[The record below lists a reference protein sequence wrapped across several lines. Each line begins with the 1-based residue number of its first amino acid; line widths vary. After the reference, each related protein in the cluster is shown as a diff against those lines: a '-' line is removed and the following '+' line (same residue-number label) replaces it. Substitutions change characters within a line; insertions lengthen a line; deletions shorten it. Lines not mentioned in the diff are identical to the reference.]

1 MKSWM
6 RLSMAT
12 LLLAALAVPTI
23 AQESDKAARTFNL
36 KEKFAKDQKVTE
48 TKEENNN
55 TDVALEDGTVL
66 ESNSETET
74 GTKVMEV
81 LAVSEDGK
89 ITQARVRWTK
99 GTTITEVTKLGQEPT
114 DPVEMDSE
122 LKGASIL
129 YTFNAET
136 KKWESKLEKGDA
148 ELKDVKKQLNK
159 SDPFAN
165 AFIPNREV
173 KLGESWEIDGDALK
187 AMFSGDDSIELKE
200 GSGTCKAEEVVKEG
214 EVELLR
220 VSFETKLKGK
230 LKDENIGEPEITA
243 GNKGSYFWDIKE
255 GRIVRVNMENTGE
268 FNATVQHPQ
277 AGALKLTVTIKG
289 EAEMKQAYGKI
300 GDKEEEEKE
309 EEGGMD
315 G

>member
-6 RLSMAT
+6 KLSMAT

-74 GTKVMEV
+74 GTKIMEV

-114 DPVEMDSE
+114 DPVEMDSQ

-159 SDPFAN
+159 TDPFAN

-173 KLGESWEIDGDALK
+173 KLGE
-187 AMFSGDDSIELKE
+187 
-200 GSGTCKAEEVVKEG
+200 T
-214 EVELLR
+214 
-220 VSFETKLKGK
+220 
-230 LKDENIGEPEITA
+230 
-243 GNKGSYFWDIKE
+243 
-255 GRIVRVNMENTGE
+255 
-268 FNATVQHPQ
+268 
-277 AGALKLTVTIKG
+277 
-289 EAEMKQAYGKI
+289 
-300 GDKEEEEKE
+300 
-309 EEGGMD
+309 
-315 G
+315 